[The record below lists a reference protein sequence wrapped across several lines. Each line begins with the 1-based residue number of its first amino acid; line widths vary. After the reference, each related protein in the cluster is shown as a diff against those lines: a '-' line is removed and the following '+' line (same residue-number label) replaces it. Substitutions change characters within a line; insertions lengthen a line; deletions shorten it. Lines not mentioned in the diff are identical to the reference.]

1 MQRPIFPKKWKTRV
15 EAMCPQTYSTLHNW
29 TRQAQGGL
37 EKSPPG
43 KFLGAALILPYLHI
57 SPTENIFPLGSYLAP
72 YSTLPGYRPGT
83 RCNLNHCSLVPT
95 TVTALDS
102 AIIHQALHLTVIHSV
117 NNLLNLLLSFPHF
130 AYPLHTFIPFYM
142 VLVKFQGKF
151 FIKQFAN
158 HPTQH

>member
-15 EAMCPQTYSTLHNW
+15 EAMCPQPTAHCTIEQDKP
-29 TRQAQGGL
+29 REEGGGL
-37 EKSPPG
+37 EKFPPG

-83 RCNLNHCSLVPT
+83 RCNLNHCSPVPT
-95 TVTALDS
+95 TVAALDS

-130 AYPLHTFIPFYM
+130 AYPLHNFIPF
-142 VLVKFQGKF
+142 
-151 FIKQFAN
+151 
-158 HPTQH
+158 